1 MFDYKASEC
10 YKSSVDKATYTHCL
24 KKKDLKELMTMFPD
38 AKAIFEE
45 RARERRIEFRRIK
58 KTFEMFA
65 GVDPDPVEDQEKIK
79 DQTKFKI

>member
-1 MFDYKASEC
+1 
-10 YKSSVDKATYTHCL
+10 L
-24 KKKDLKELMTMFPD
+24 KKKDLKELMSMFPD

-65 GVDPDPVEDQEKIK
+65 GVDPDPVED
-79 DQTKFKI
+79 